1 MDLDHLVVQRRKEI
15 DKKKKKGKSKNKLM
29 NTYQRGT
36 GPNNKK
42 LLIIKTGKWKR
53 RDKSPSQRPNNV
65 CKYSVLKNVVHNS
78 LLLMCSLCIVTFFQ
92 RGE

>member
-15 DKKKKKGKSKNKLM
+15 DKKKTKQKQKQINEYISKGNWTQQWKA
-29 NTYQRGT
+29 T
-36 GPNNKK
+36 NNQN
-42 LLIIKTGKWKR
+42 WQMEEKR
-53 RDKSPSQRPNNV
+53 QISQRPNNV
-65 CKYSVLKNVVHNS
+65 CKYSALKNVVHSS